1 LLGTVEQWHRRRG
14 KEGRKEKTSLRR
26 GRRVR
31 APGTGGLGEEEEW
44 GYSLGMSDTAQA
56 YEVGS
61 VVRVTKQLVL
71 GDGPSCFVVEGEI
84 VRMGQQKTGSWY
96 AHAKEKKLWL
106 DRLELKKA
114 DGELV
119 VVNLDEG
126 AVVEALGGGA
136 RD

>member
-1 LLGTVEQWHRRRG
+1 
-14 KEGRKEKTSLRR
+14 
-26 GRRVR
+26 
-31 APGTGGLGEEEEW
+31 
-44 GYSLGMSDTAQA
+44 MSDTAQA

-71 GDGPSCFVVEGEI
+71 GDGPSCFVVEGTI

-106 DRLELKKA
+106 DRLELRKA
-114 DGELV
+114 DGEMV

-126 AVVEALGGGA
+126 AVVEALGGA
-136 RD
+136 E